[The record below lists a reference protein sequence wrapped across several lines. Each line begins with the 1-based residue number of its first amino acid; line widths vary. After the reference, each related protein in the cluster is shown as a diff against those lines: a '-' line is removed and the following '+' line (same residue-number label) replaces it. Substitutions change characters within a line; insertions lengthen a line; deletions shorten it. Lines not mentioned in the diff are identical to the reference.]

1 MYLDFFWLYFLTWAF
16 SDCTFWHNLFS
27 LCFLTWPD
35 LFSDLNLFFTVI
47 STVYFL
53 TWTSRQ
59 PGASISEPPAEADN
73 VSLQM
78 VQHCRWND
86 RQTPLPQNL
95 LQLVP
100 HFIGS
105 HQIHQVAEVYLQPH
119 LPNSIASA
127 FLICIGIGPPL
138 PQLIAALTF
147 YFVVAYSGVW
157 LAVFQHVL
165 HNECLQVKAHWSPTF
180 HGICKTITW
189 NIFRQKLQSLKSYY
203 CSTVTTI
210 GALR

>member
-1 MYLDFFWLYFLTWAF
+1 LGVGCVEEKEEVGEEEKEEVEEGKEVE
-16 SDCTFWHNLFS
+16 DCLRGSSQVARPNQTN
-27 LCFLTWPD
+27 
-35 LFSDLNLFFTVI
+35 
-47 STVYFL
+47 

-78 VQHCRWND
+78 IQHCRWNG
-86 RQTPLPQNL
+86 RQTPLPQYL

-127 FLICIGIGPPL
+127 FLVCIGIGPPL
-138 PQLIAALTF
+138 P
-147 YFVVAYSGVW
+147 
-157 LAVFQHVL
+157 
-165 HNECLQVKAHWSPTF
+165 
-180 HGICKTITW
+180 
-189 NIFRQKLQSLKSYY
+189 
-203 CSTVTTI
+203 
-210 GALR
+210 